1 MISVEEALQIILK
14 SIPVLGLEKVDI
26 LNALGRV
33 LGEDLYA
40 PYHIPHWDNSAMDG
54 YAVIQNDIKDA
65 TPEELEQLFE
75 SESEGKARKTL
86 LALLEQK

>member
-33 LGEDLYA
+33 LGEDVYA
-40 PYHIPHWDNSAMDG
+40 PYHIPH
-54 YAVIQNDIKDA
+54 
-65 TPEELEQLFE
+65 
-75 SESEGKARKTL
+75 
-86 LALLEQK
+86 